1 MATPAPVSVQR
12 NRRLRD
18 AAIRTVGIP
27 LFGLAIPRLTGAL
40 GDLTA
45 RQPLYWV
52 GTGWFLLLSF
62 VLWMGNRAILYWLR
76 ERDDWLDRPFRKVT
90 LLLGTTVAYSS
101 AIAFLAMLSWYSID
115 ARPGI
120 NWPGLWLNVGVIL
133 PVVFLVTHLYETLFL
148 INDRLEDRFDR
159 EHMERVR
166 LQAEL
171 TALKSQLTPHF
182 LFNSLHTLGVLIE
195 ESPATARTFNRHLAT
210 VCRYLLAQVKR
221 ELVALDEELAF
232 FRAYTDLAR
241 LRFPDS
247 VRVRLE
253 GFTEFGHDL
262 LIPPASLQ
270 LLMENA
276 LKHNVVSP
284 DAPMV
289 VTLSL
294 AGRRLSF
301 VNTLRREPPRG
312 ESTGVGL
319 RNLRERYLITV
330 GEPIVVESNDV
341 EFRVTLPLLHRA
353 SERLSSSSALR
364 STKPVES

>member
-1 MATPAPVSVQR
+1 MAASASPSVQR

-18 AAIRTVGIP
+18 VAIRCVGIP

-40 GDLTA
+40 GDLTP
-45 RQPLYWV
+45 RDSLYWL

-62 VLWMGNRAILYWLR
+62 GLWMGNRAILFRLR
-76 ERDDWLDRPFRKVT
+76 ERDDWLDHPFRKIT
-90 LLLGTTVAYSS
+90 SLLGSTAAFSSVA
-101 AIAFLAMLSWYSID
+101 AFLAMLSWYATD
-115 ARPGI
+115 GHPGI
-120 NWPGLWLNVGVIL
+120 DWPGLWLNIVVIL

-148 INDRLEDRFDR
+148 INDRLEDRFER
-159 EHMERVR
+159 EHVERVR

-171 TALKSQLTPHF
+171 FALKSQLTPHF

-195 ESPATARTFNRHLAT
+195 ENPATARTFNRHLAT

-221 ELVALDEELAF
+221 ELVSLDEELVF

-241 LRFPDS
+241 LRFPRS
-247 VRVRLE
+247 VNVTLE

-284 DAPMV
+284 ETPLE
-289 VTLSL
+289 VTLQLS
-294 AGRRLSF
+294 GRRLTF
-301 VNTLRREPPRG
+301 ANMLRREPPRG
-312 ESTGVGL
+312 DSTGVGL
-319 RNLRERYLITV
+319 RNLRERYLLTV
-330 GEPIVVESNDV
+330 GEPICVEPDAR

-353 SERLSSSSALR
+353 DERAATVAGAGRSEKS
-364 STKPVES
+364 

>member
-1 MATPAPVSVQR
+1 MPASASPSVQR

-18 AAIRTVGIP
+18 VTIRCVGIP
-27 LFGLAIPRLTGAL
+27 LFGLAIPRLTGAF

-45 RQPLYWV
+45 HQPRYWI

-62 VLWMGNRAILYWLR
+62 GLWMGNRAILYRLR
-76 ERDDWLDRPFRKVT
+76 ERDDWLDRPLRKFT
-90 LLLGTTVAYSS
+90 LLFATTAAYSS
-101 AIAFLAMLSWYSID
+101 VVAFGAMLLWYVVD
-115 ARPGI
+115 GQPGI
-120 NWPGLWLNVGVIL
+120 DWPGLWLNIAVIL
-133 PVVFLVTHLYETLFL
+133 PVVFLVVHLYETLFL
-148 INDRLEDRFDR
+148 INDRLEDRFER
-159 EHMERVR
+159 EHIERVR

-171 TALKSQLTPHF
+171 SALKSQLTPHF

-221 ELVALDEELAF
+221 ELVSLDEELAF

-247 VRVRLE
+247 VHVTFE

-276 LKHNVVSP
+276 LKHNVTSP
-284 DAPMV
+284 ATPLE
-289 VTLSL
+289 VTLQLS
-294 AGRRLSF
+294 GRRLSF
-301 VNTLRREPPRG
+301 SNVLRREPPRG
-312 ESTGVGL
+312 DSTGVGL
-319 RNLRERYLITV
+319 RNLRERYLLTV
-330 GEPIVVESNDV
+330 GEPLAVECSDA

-353 SERLSSSSALR
+353 GARARDHAGSAAR
-364 STKPVES
+364 S